1 MTRAFMIALF
11 SFVCAGTA
19 TATPFTFDDIVD
31 SHDNLFFTN
40 WGHWYTEPV
49 DAALNAEGSN
59 PARAA
64 RFAGSSFDFSA
75 YDTLQ
80 ITAKGSVQAH
90 GAVETGPNGC
100 EGKPECA
107 LHDGDFRLLPMYGL
121 IGIWSSSATEII
133 PFGTWNDLNGGLG
146 LLFIGSFAQLT
157 IPDFPAAYLFL
168 AENDGGFSDNSG
180 FFDVH
185 FVADVP
191 EPGMLGLLCAG
202 IIGASLARKRRFAHS
217 A

>member
-1 MTRAFMIALF
+1 MIRVFLIALL
-11 SFVCAGTA
+11 SFVCVSTV

-31 SHDNLFFTN
+31 SHDNLFFTD

-49 DAALNAEGSN
+49 DAALNAAGSN

-64 RFAGSSFDFSA
+64 RFAGNSFDFAA

-90 GAVETGPNGC
+90 GAVATGPDGC
-100 EGKPECA
+100 GGKPECA

-121 IGIWSSSATEII
+121 IGIWSSSATQIV
-133 PFGTWNDLNGGLG
+133 PFGTWHDLNSGLG

-191 EPGMLGLLCAG
+191 EPGTFGLLCAG
-202 IIGASLARKRRFAHS
+202 MIGMALLRNRRRARVA
-217 A
+217 